1 MRKIIVIQLFL
12 LLFQNLYSQK
22 GNKTLFKE
30 YEDTLKLL
38 STTIIYATDEEERGK
53 LANISFIEN
62 LSEVLEYEKSF
73 KYPFEL
79 LPKEIILNSP
89 NNHFRMF
96 NWYLRK
102 ENNTYEYYAIIQ
114 YYNKIKQKYEVV
126 NLKDNSENL
135 RKPENKELTLTIG
148 MDVIIMISFYIKK
161 MILIFIPYLDG
172 MVMISIVIKK
182 LLM

>member
-38 STTIIYATDEEERGK
+38 STTIIYSTDEEERK

-89 NNHFRMF
+89 DNHFRMF

-126 NLKDNSENL
+126 NLNDNSENL
-135 RKPENKELTLTIG
+135 RKPEKKNWTLTIG
-148 MDVIIMISFYIKK
+148 LDVIIMISFHIKK
-161 MILIFIPYLDG
+161 MILIFTLFLDG

-182 LLM
+182 